1 VQANSIITLVWLLS
15 SSWCLSANRRFGGT
29 TKRSGSRGLP
39 QLLDRSHPC
48 GLANCRDAAQHFR
61 QVRVF
66 LAEFRCAG
74 VLPLPV
80 AILETYRSFCLDHDR
95 LGLKGGEGLP
105 LQQLHILRRLTN
117 DRFLA
122 IDLRASTEAAGKRSW
137 AKKRHDPRSDAL
149 RRSPPPRQCI

>member
-1 VQANSIITLVWLLS
+1 MQANSIITLVWLLS

-80 AILETYRSFCLDHDR
+80 AILETYAP
-95 LGLKGGEGLP
+95 GGRTRYGSCP
-105 LQQLHILRRLTN
+105 
-117 DRFLA
+117 A
-122 IDLRASTEAAGKRSW
+122 I
-137 AKKRHDPRSDAL
+137 
-149 RRSPPPRQCI
+149 